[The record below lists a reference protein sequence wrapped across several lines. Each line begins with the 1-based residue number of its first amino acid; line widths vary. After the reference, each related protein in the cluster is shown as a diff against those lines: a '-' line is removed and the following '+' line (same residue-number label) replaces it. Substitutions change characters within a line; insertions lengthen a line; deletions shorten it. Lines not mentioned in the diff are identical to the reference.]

1 MLFLQGALASCLA
14 AAVAG
19 PPASVA
25 DPVPV
30 RIEAKGAVLAGDI
43 FVPPQAARGLVPGV
57 VMVHGSGRAERAM
70 YRRGA
75 GRLAALGMA
84 VLLYDKRG
92 VGQSAGRYR
101 EVTTENGQES
111 LGELADDARR
121 ALAVL
126 ALQRQVDPARLGFY
140 GASQAGWILPLAADG
155 DPAVRFLVV
164 LSGPATSVGYEIRHG
179 RLNGEGRKAISEEE
193 LARQLCAFKGPH
205 GYDPTQV
212 LNRLRTPTL
221 WIMGDRDQNLPLRE
235 TLQALDSLPATA
247 SGLLTLV
254 RFPDADHAMYRADGS
269 RVDYWETI
277 EDWLLKRGI
286 LDRRSAGTR

>member
-1 MLFLQGALASCLA
+1 MGGMIGALLLA
-14 AAVAG
+14 ALVET
-19 PPASVA
+19 PAASP
-25 DPVPV
+25 DPLSV
-30 RIEAKGAVLAGDI
+30 RIEANAAVLAGDI
-43 FVPPQAARGLVPGV
+43 FLPPQAARGLVPGV

-70 YRRGA
+70 YRRGTE
-75 GRLAALGMA
+75 RLAALGMA

-92 VGQSAGRYR
+92 VGQSTGRYR
-101 EVTTENGQES
+101 EVTAENGLES

-126 ALQRQVDPARLGFY
+126 ASQRQIDPARVGFY

-155 DPAVRFLVV
+155 HPAVRFLIV

-193 LARQLCAFKGPH
+193 LARQLAGFKGPH

-212 LNRLRTPTL
+212 LSRLRTPTL
-221 WIMGDRDQNLPLRE
+221 WIMGDGDQNLPLRE
-235 TLQALDSLPATA
+235 TLQALGSLPATA

-254 RFPDADHAMYRADGS
+254 RFPDADHGMYRADGS

-277 EDWLLKRGI
+277 EDWLRKRGI